1 MTHPSQQK
9 DELSDDIERLL
20 DNHLRLI
27 ARRGWDA
34 KDPEGE
40 IFLAMRKFVK
50 ARDYFWHRGFLL
62 VGNPGT
68 GKTTV
73 LKAIQK
79 YLVRGVDSRG
89 RNDGNELF
97 DNFWYINAR
106 DMVYPYADIRKF
118 EAAAEIT
125 TLVIDDIGMERG
137 IGGNLTLAQSL
148 IGELIK
154 RRYDTGRLTIL
165 GSIFDAE
172 NLGEVY
178 GNNIFDIIR
187 EDYAVAELNYN
198 FRRDIIRANQ
208 EINWN
213 ETQQ

>member
-1 MTHPSQQK
+1 MPEIIPSL
-9 DELSDDIERLL
+9 DELS
-20 DNHLRLI
+20 H
-27 ARRGWDA
+27 
-34 KDPEGE
+34 
-40 IFLAMRKFVK
+40 
-50 ARDYFWHRGFLL
+50 
-62 VGNPGT
+62 
-68 GKTTV
+68 GK
-73 LKAIQK
+73 
-79 YLVRGVDSRG
+79 
-89 RNDGNELF
+89 
-97 DNFWYINAR
+97 
-106 DMVYPYADIRKF
+106 
-118 EAAAEIT
+118 EIT